1 MLYGILITLFGL
13 VYGSFL
19 NVVALRT
26 LEGRSIVRPP
36 SQCPHCGARLS
47 PRELIPVV
55 SYVVQKGR
63 CRACGARISFLY
75 PLGEALTAALFLWL
89 FLLWR
94 EGRLSAWEALSE
106 AVFASLLIVVTIADL
121 KSLRI
126 PNPVLLFF
134 APVLF
139 FLRWAADPSGIGRIL
154 LGGLLFGG
162 VFGLIYAL
170 SRGGMGFGDVKY
182 AAVLGLY
189 LGPEALLPLIL
200 LASLSGFFV
209 ALALIAAGR
218 KTRKDAVPFGP
229 FLSLAAWVLSLYGR
243 DLVVWYFS
251 LW

>member
-19 NVVALRT
+19 NVVSLRT
-26 LEGRSIVRPP
+26 LEGRTIVRPP
-36 SQCPHCGARLS
+36 SQCPNCGARLS
-47 PRELIPVV
+47 LIELISVV

-94 EGRLSAWEALSE
+94 AGQLTTEEALSE

-126 PNPVLLFF
+126 PNSVLLFF
-134 APVLF
+134 APLLFVLKVAKMP
-139 FLRWAADPSGIGRIL
+139 AALSRII
-154 LGGLLFGG
+154 LGGLLFGA

-200 LASLSGFFV
+200 IASLSGFIV
-209 ALALIAAGR
+209 AGILMATGR
-218 KTRKDAVPFGP
+218 KTRKDAIPFGP
-229 FLSLAAWVLSLYGR
+229 YLSLAAWVLSLYGP
-243 DLVVWYFS
+243 DIYVWYFS
-251 LW
+251 I